1 MLALLHL
8 MYQAQGKEVLNSGKS
23 RAMENVKDA
32 TERNEL

>member
-8 MYQAQGKEVLNSGKS
+8 MYQAQGKEDLNSGKS
-23 RAMENVKDA
+23 RAIEKPKDA